1 MTVAGPSTES
11 KSTSVRRETPVTL
24 ADVIVHILDIRTT
37 GEVSAFARW
46 VHGDE
51 ASEATV
57 AADPMKAVWALT
69 HASGEVIDD
78 STRSDIRRPVPLL
91 ARLCFPLDLDI
102 WNRSGDNWFIVDA
115 AAVEG
120 GYTVELKHRTSGARS
135 ELFYDSDYR
144 LLTRWT
150 GFGGD
155 RLSVLWE
162 LSLTAVVRPPPARSG
177 LSVDLPV

>member
-11 KSTSVRRETPVTL
+11 KSTSVRRETPVAL

-51 ASEATV
+51 TSEATV

-69 HASGEVIDD
+69 HASGDVIDD

-120 GYTVELKHRTSGARS
+120 GYIAGLKHRTSGARS
-135 ELFYDSDYR
+135 ELFYDSSYR
-144 LLTRWT
+144 MLTRWT

-155 RLSVLWE
+155 QVSVLWE
-162 LSLTAVVRPPPARSG
+162 LSLTAVERPLPTRTG
-177 LSVDLPV
+177 LSVDPL